1 MFAIA
6 EFKKLKRIIEFQQIK
21 LFSFVSASFMCEG
34 MAIANVLQ
42 NVTCPKKNDNVTETE
57 QLLPGTVQV
66 SYQDLFEYCLLF
78 TFKVYISLHDLLKY
92 VNSLRLDAI

>member
-1 MFAIA
+1 
-6 EFKKLKRIIEFQQIK
+6 
-21 LFSFVSASFMCEG
+21 MCEG

-66 SYQDLFEYCLLF
+66 SYQDLFVAVYCLLLKF
-78 TFKVYISLHDLLKY
+78 ISLY
-92 VNSLRLDAI
+92 TIY